1 MFNPE
6 NVEHSVELPIG
17 TRFYFRDTLL
27 EVAESEDGK
36 AWYCAKCVLGAR
48 DEAEL
53 CQIMNCNYCRRDD
66 KYTYFKEVKEM
77 EEQHNNGRIY
87 VCRFNRKSGNSG
99 FREPCR
105 KRSLFQ

>member
-6 NVEHSVELPIG
+6 NVEYSVELSIG

-36 AWYCAKCVLGAR
+36 AWYCSKCVLGKN

-53 CQIMNCNYCRRDD
+53 CQIMNCDEYRHDQ
-66 KYTYFKEVKEM
+66 KHSYFKKV
-77 EEQHNNGRIY
+77 EEEHDSRCNQ
-87 VCRFNRKSGNSG
+87 
-99 FREPCR
+99 
-105 KRSLFQ
+105 L

>member
-66 KYTYFKEVKEM
+66 KYTYFKEATET
-77 EEQHNNGRIY
+77 
-87 VCRFNRKSGNSG
+87 RKG
-99 FREPCR
+99 
-105 KRSLFQ
+105 Q